1 MQREQLQLSDKQLRI
16 MVSGLIGDDKGIDE
30 KRADKVFGYAHAED
44 WFVLHGHQFHQQL
57 AHLLAAFQDYRVT
70 VLQCDRQIQQIEE
83 FTPDSASNH
92 HIPWGEV
99 ATINT

>member
-16 MVSGLIGDDKGIDE
+16 MVSGLIRDDKGIDE

-92 HIPWGEV
+92 QHM
-99 ATINT
+99 